1 MSLST
6 SNSSSE
12 LDSESGE
19 DSTGRRGL
27 PSAPSGGARER
38 LMSRGD
44 RASCSGT
51 ELSSDGEGAE
61 GDGDGR
67 KVSGEGSSR
76 SSIIVALPPNGSG
89 KDSSLPEV
97 VLTGSEALDLL
108 DRVSAM

>member
-1 MSLST
+1 MSIST

-38 LMSRGD
+38 LTSRED

-61 GDGDGR
+61 GDHDGG
-67 KVSGEGSSR
+67 KLSGGGSSR
-76 SSIIVALPPNGSG
+76 SSVIVALPPNGSG

-97 VLTGSEALDLL
+97 VLTGSEALDVL
-108 DRVSAM
+108 DRVRTM